1 MKMLSISVMITLFM
15 CIIGACTKE
24 NAKKKY
30 LFRLEFSSG
39 DVWEKECYLFEKQ
52 KRNKRYEKSGVKEV
66 VDLKRAEN
74 VIYTDVLKGET
85 VFYKVNGNT
94 LIGASNAN
102 LMVSGFSILNH
113 QSGLMQGFIEL
124 EGNYEQDRREYQV
137 ENGTFK
143 FRLHGAL
150 YNVPDSTYTGKWT
163 LKRK

>member
-1 MKMLSISVMITLFM
+1 MKMLSISVMITLFVCM
-15 CIIGACTKE
+15 INACTKE
-24 NAKKKY
+24 NAKEKY

-39 DVWEKECYLFEKQ
+39 DIWEKECYLFEKH

-66 VDLKRAEN
+66 VDLKRTEN

-85 VFYKVNGNT
+85 VLYKVNDNV

-102 LMVSGFSILNH
+102 LMVSDFSILNH
-113 QSGLMQGFIEL
+113 QSGLMQGFIEV
-124 EGNYEQDRREYQV
+124 EGNYEQHRREYQV

-143 FRLHGAL
+143 FRLYGAL
-150 YNVPDSTYTGKWT
+150 YNMPDSTYTGKWI

>member
-1 MKMLSISVMITLFM
+1 MKGVSISAAMISLV
-15 CIIGACTKE
+15 IILNACKKE
-24 NAKKKY
+24 NAKEKY
-30 LFRLEFSSG
+30 VFHLEFSSG
-39 DVWEKECYLFEKQ
+39 DVWEKECYLFEKH

-66 VDLKRAEN
+66 VDLKRTEN
-74 VIYTDVLKGET
+74 VIYTDALKGET
-85 VFYKVNGNT
+85 VLYKVNDNM

-102 LMVSGFSILNH
+102 LIVSDFNMLNH

-124 EGNYEQDRREYQV
+124 EGNYEQHRRAYQV

-143 FRLHGAL
+143 FRLNGAL